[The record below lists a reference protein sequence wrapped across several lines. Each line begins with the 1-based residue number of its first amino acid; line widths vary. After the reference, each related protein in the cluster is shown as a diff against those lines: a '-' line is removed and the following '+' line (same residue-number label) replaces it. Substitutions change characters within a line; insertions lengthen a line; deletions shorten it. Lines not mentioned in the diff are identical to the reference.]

1 MQRADGHGRL
11 VARLEDEPL
20 VAELPTQAA
29 LEHEEA
35 LRGAQVV
42 VGVTSPPEATSSS
55 ASVRSPPVSSLVS
68 SQVTTSFWTGFTMR
82 RAGAPMVSVMAW
94 TLAAL
99 PGVGQRGNPLSEKTI
114 ENVLTRIYEKLGVRS
129 RVELARKLPHA

>member
-1 MQRADGHGRL
+1 
-11 VARLEDEPL
+11 
-20 VAELPTQAA
+20 
-29 LEHEEA
+29 
-35 LRGAQVV
+35 
-42 VGVTSPPEATSSS
+42 
-55 ASVRSPPVSSLVS
+55 
-68 SQVTTSFWTGFTMR
+68 
-82 RAGAPMVSVMAW
+82 MVSVMAW